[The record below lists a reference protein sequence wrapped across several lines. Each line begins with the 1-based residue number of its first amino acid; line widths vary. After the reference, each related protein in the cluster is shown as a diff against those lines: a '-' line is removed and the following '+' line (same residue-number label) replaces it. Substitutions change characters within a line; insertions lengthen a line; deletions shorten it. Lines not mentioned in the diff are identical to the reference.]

1 MSASSAIPLPRTSPL
16 AQGSLLAGFGWFVV
30 FYNLVVIVWG
40 ALVRA
45 SGSGAGCGNHWP
57 LCNGQVIPVSPGF
70 HTLIEFTHRMM
81 VGGSTFLVLA
91 LLVWTL
97 RATIKGQAAR
107 AFVVASTLLL
117 LNEAFLGALLVKLN
131 YVNSNPS
138 TGRVALLA
146 IHLGNTLLLMGA
158 LTLTAHFLSTGQS
171 WSDLPLTRSL
181 IGMIEGLATT
191 LCVGISGSVAALG
204 DTLFPAASL
213 HASFAQDLAASSPM
227 LLRLRLV
234 HPAMALIT
242 ALFAVWLVAH
252 SRRGGKDA
260 TTAFALE
267 AGFSAC
273 LGCNSRW
280 ELRTCCCLRP
290 RGCNCCICWGPTCS
304 GSRWCYWPP
313 KPCGRSMRSLRPRQ
327 SLCRTLLIA
336 PVIAQHDIRTSKC
349 VYFSTSEKI
358 TFRLAPPIK
367 APASSA
373 EWKPEPDACCPNPC
387 CNAPRRYPV
396 DSPRTR

>member
-1 MSASSAIPLPRTSPL
+1 
-16 AQGSLLAGFGWFVV
+16 
-30 FYNLVVIVWG
+30 
-40 ALVRA
+40 
-45 SGSGAGCGNHWP
+45 
-57 LCNGQVIPVSPGF
+57 VIPVSPGF

-91 LLVWTL
+91 LLLWTL

-260 TTAFALE
+260 TPAHCVRLGGWVLGLLGLQFALGV
-267 AGFSAC
+267 ADV
-273 LGCNSRW
+273 
-280 ELRTCCCLRP
+280 
-290 RGCNCCICWGPTCS
+290 
-304 GSRWCYWPP
+304 
-313 KPCGRSMRSLRPRQ
+313 
-327 SLCRTLLIA
+327 LL
-336 PVIAQHDIRTSKC
+336 
-349 VYFSTSEKI
+349 
-358 TFRLAPPIK
+358 LAPAWMQLLHLLGADLFWI
-367 APASSA
+367 ALVLLAA
-373 EWKPEPDACCPNPC
+373 ETLWPKYAISTPTPES
-387 CNAPRRYPV
+387 V
-396 DSPRTR
+396 